1 MPSKSPPTAMTPRI
15 GTMFE
20 IGTLVRKAAPESS
33 THGMVGVV
41 VERMPFK
48 TINVRARH
56 PDNPYCYRVQWNS
69 IDRIEVGPFWVFP
82 HLLKLAN
89 L

>member
-1 MPSKSPPTAMTPRI
+1 
-15 GTMFE
+15 MFE
-20 IGTLVRKAAPESS
+20 IGTLVRKDAPESS
-33 THGMVGVV
+33 TNGMVGVV

-69 IDRIEVGPFWVFP
+69 IDRIEVGPFWIFP